1 VVKLS
6 ALMQYIMAKRVAART
21 DPGWTRRRERGVVL
35 RPVTKVGTR
44 GLGRRFKVFGSG
56 LRA

>member
-44 GLGRRFKVFGSG
+44 GL
-56 LRA
+56 